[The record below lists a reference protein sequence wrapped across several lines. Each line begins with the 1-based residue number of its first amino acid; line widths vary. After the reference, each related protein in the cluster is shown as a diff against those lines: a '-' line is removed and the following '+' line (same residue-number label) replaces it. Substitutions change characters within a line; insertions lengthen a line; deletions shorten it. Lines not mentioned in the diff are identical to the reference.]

1 MVDKKL
7 IKIEN
12 KIRAYL
18 LNELEQTLAE
28 EKTLSVYDIEEL
40 CEMKDN
46 IENTSFE
53 ELLKDF
59 DEEELK
65 KILAEE
71 EIRYLKRR
79 GLI

>member
-40 CEMKDN
+40 GEMKDN